1 MISVE
6 KRDGD
11 LYFLEVSEIG
21 ANHRAMLLP
30 NQDAISSLCIGENFV
45 LAVADG
51 VGSCQKADLG
61 AKAAVEA
68 CVTTFERIV
77 NRTVCFDN
85 AIMAKTIIDGWKAK
99 LGHVEIDECCTTLK
113 AVFKLGDTLK
123 IVSLGDGFVAVSSD
137 GIKILSPAE
146 DNAFTNETNCLR
158 SRTREGDF
166 WLYDF
171 HLDMY
176 KPYAIICCTD
186 GVANGLV
193 AGSELDLVEEIE
205 KRISQ
210 DNLKAEVEELV
221 VDISN
226 YCFDDKTIGVV
237 KYERKN

>member
-1 MISVE
+1 MISEE

-11 LYFLEVSEIG
+11 LYLLEVSEIG

-51 VGSCQKADLG
+51 VGSCKKADMG
-61 AKAAVEA
+61 AKAAVDA
-68 CVTTFERIV
+68 CVATFERIADHA
-77 NRTVCFDN
+77 VCFESAMMVKAVLD
-85 AIMAKTIIDGWKAK
+85 AWKAK
-99 LGHVEIDECCTTLK
+99 LGHVELDECCTTLK

-123 IVSLGDGFVAVSSD
+123 IISLGDGFVAVSSD
-137 GIKILSPAE
+137 GIKILSPTD

-158 SRTREGDF
+158 SCTREDEF
-166 WLYDF
+166 WTADF

-176 KPYAIICCTD
+176 KSYAIICCTD
-186 GVANGLV
+186 GIANGLV
-193 AGSELDLVEEIE
+193 AGSELDLAEEIE
-205 KRISQ
+205 KRIAQ
-210 DNLKAEVEELV
+210 DNLRAEVEELV